1 LSAAPERQP
10 SESVLTTI
18 SNALVRFYKDQFG
31 RGPTRARACFA
42 DANTL
47 IVILEESFTP
57 AERNL
62 VAMGEHQRMRDVRLF
77 FQHATEGAMRA
88 TVEEIVGR
96 PVRSFISGLDTMTD
110 TSVEVFIFEP
120 EPVELK
126 PR

>member
-1 LSAAPERQP
+1 
-10 SESVLTTI
+10 
-18 SNALVRFYKDQFG
+18 VRIYKDQFG

-47 IVILEESFTP
+47 IVVLEESFTP

-62 VAMGEHQRMRDVRLF
+62 AALGEHQRLRDVRLF